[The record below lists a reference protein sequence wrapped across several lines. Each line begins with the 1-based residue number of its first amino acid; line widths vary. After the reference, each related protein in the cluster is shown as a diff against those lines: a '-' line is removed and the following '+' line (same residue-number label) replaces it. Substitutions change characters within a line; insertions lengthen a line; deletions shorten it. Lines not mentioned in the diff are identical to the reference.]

1 MSYRRSW
8 SSLTIMILGLATF
21 IPVAQAQRQD
31 FEALGCYAATYGIV
45 HTSPEVVIRSA
56 DAKGIMQSNHDS
68 KFLENWTMHTVYV
81 IKVVGGKA
89 SWNGLGKGMA
99 PDGEFILGEF
109 YGDSESG
116 GSTWKIFYG
125 TGKWK
130 GIKGELKG
138 KVIRTGK
145 PIVEGTS
152 QLCEKYAGWIELP
165 K

>member
-8 SSLTIMILGLATF
+8 ITLTIVILGLATF

-31 FEALGCYAATYGIV
+31 FETLGYYAATNSIV
-45 HTSPEVVIRSA
+45 HSSPEVVIMST
-56 DAKGIMQSNHDS
+56 DAKGIMQSTHDG
-68 KFLENWTMHTVYV
+68 KFLENWSLHTVYV
-81 IKVVGGKA
+81 VKVVEGKA

-99 PDGEFILGEF
+99 PDGEFILWEF
-109 YGDSESG
+109 HGDSESG
-116 GSTWKIFYG
+116 GSTWNILYG

-138 KVIRTGK
+138 KVIRRGK
-145 PIVEGTS
+145 PIVEGTV
-152 QLCEKYAGWIELP
+152 QLCEKYAAWIELP